1 MFLKCSIE
9 GRRNFVMGARSTLC
23 FDRGYDPIFRPGICR
38 AAARTIGINFRG
50 VINNPN
56 APKGCVK
63 VNQWVSAT
71 RAEEMVKLNKP
82 SGLGRRSQDHKPVC
96 RSKI

>member
-1 MFLKCSIE
+1 MFLKYSIE

-23 FDRGYDPIFRPGICR
+23 FDTGYNPILRPGVCR
-38 AAARTIGINFRG
+38 AAARTIGIKFKG
-50 VINNPN
+50 LINNPN

-71 RAEEMVKLNKP
+71 RAEEMVKFNKP

-96 RSKI
+96 RS